1 MKDFK
6 NRAELQKAIQTLQK
20 EFDERWKEQ
29 GLEGISY
36 RIEDLENKMEEPAFW
51 DDPSRAQEIV
61 QKKASEEKFFLPWKK
76 LKTELAEFPDLI
88 ELSCEEY
95 TEESKAIASLEKDF
109 QELEKR
115 YTELL
120 MSAALMGTDD
130 GRNAIL
136 SITPGAGGTESQDWA
151 EMLLRMYLRWSESH
165 NFKVSTLDLQN
176 GEEAGIKNA
185 SLLIKGE
192 QAYGF
197 LKSENGIHRLVRL
210 SPFDSNKRRH
220 TSFVSVHIM
229 PEIGDDI
236 DIALEEN
243 DLRIDTYRASG
254 AGGQHVNKT
263 DSAIRITHIPSKIV
277 VQCQSERS
285 QHKNKAT
292 AIKLLKTR
300 LYQMEKQKL
309 EEDIKNRSGEKKNM
323 AWGSQIRSYVMH
335 PYKMVKDLRTGYE
348 SSDVEAIMNGELDPI
363 INSYLKGLASWKSR
377 GEKPS

>member
-1 MKDFK
+1 MSEFK
-6 NRAELQKAIQTLQK
+6 NRAELQKAIQALQK
-20 EFDERWKEQ
+20 DFDEGWKEQ
-29 GLEGISY
+29 GLEAMSH
-36 RIEDLENKMEEPAFW
+36 RIRDMEAKMEESGFW
-51 DDPSRAQEIV
+51 EDSLQAQEIA
-61 QKKASEEKFFLPWKK
+61 QKKAAEEKFFIPWKN
-76 LKTELAEFPDLI
+76 LKKELAEFPDLI
-88 ELSCEEY
+88 ELSYEEY
-95 TEESKAIASLEKDF
+95 TEENKALAHLEKDF
-109 QELEKR
+109 AELKKG

-120 MSAALMGTDD
+120 MSRALMGSDD
-130 GRNAIL
+130 RRNAII

-151 EMLLRMYLRWSESH
+151 EMLLRMYLRWSE
-165 NFKVSTLDLQN
+165 NRRFKVSTLDLQN

-220 TSFVSVHIM
+220 TSFVSVHVM

-236 DIALEEN
+236 DIELEEKH
-243 DLRIDTYRASG
+243 LRIDTYRASG

-285 QHKNKAT
+285 QHKNKST

-300 LYQMEKQKL
+300 LYQLEKEKL
-309 EEDIKNRSGEKKNM
+309 EENIKSRSGEKKNM
-323 AWGSQIRSYVMH
+323 SWGSQIRSYVMH

-348 SSDVEAIMNGELDPI
+348 SSNVEAIMDGDIDPI
-363 INSYLKGLASWKSR
+363 INSYLKKLTNWK
-377 GEKPS
+377 E